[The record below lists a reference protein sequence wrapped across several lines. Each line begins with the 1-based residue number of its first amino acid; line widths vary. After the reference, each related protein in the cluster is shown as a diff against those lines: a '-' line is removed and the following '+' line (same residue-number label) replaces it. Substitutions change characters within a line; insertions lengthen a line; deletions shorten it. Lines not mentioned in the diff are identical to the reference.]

1 MTQHGGVMMSAG
13 GGAAPRRGKGGDDT
27 SWADA
32 DLTGLKNE
40 KNSRGQ
46 SCC

>member
-1 MTQHGGVMMSAG
+1 MTQHDGVMMSAG
-13 GGAAPRRGKGGDDT
+13 GEAAPKRGKRDDT

-40 KNSRGQ
+40 QNSRGQ